1 MDGRRG
7 GSPHPIDAHV
17 GARVKLRRTALGMSQ
32 TELGN
37 ALGVT
42 FQQVQKY
49 ERGANRIGASRL
61 LDIAHVLEVPIS
73 FFYEDVSPVRTPPA
87 EGWRADNDI
96 LEHPETKQLVAA
108 YYAIADAKI
117 RRQLRS
123 LSKALANCDAEKAS
137 KDDTAK

>member
-1 MDGRRG
+1 
-7 GSPHPIDAHV
+7 
-17 GARVKLRRTALGMSQ
+17 MSQ
-32 TELGN
+32 TKLAD

-73 FFYEDVSPVRTPPA
+73 FFYEDVSPVGTPSV
-87 EGWRADNDI
+87 ESWRAENDI
-96 LEHPETKQLVAA
+96 LEQAETKQLVAA
-108 YYAIADAKI
+108 YCAIADTSI